1 MSPLVGFHSR
11 RAGQAG
17 PSAFHGQNLFVRL
30 RHGVL
35 VLAGLGCVLPLSPQA
50 RSHLG
55 RDTRGGLGAAAGR
68 RAARAGADG
77 VATRADRD
85 RRAAERR
92 LALDRADGSRA
103 SGWRVHVRLDREPPR
118 PRHAQRRPRPAR
130 VPAPGGGRHDRLREE
145 PDAGRAGRAR
155 AGARVAIRG
164 RQLGLDVRPRR
175 SRRRHEADQPQPLQA
190 ADPRVRVSGCSS
202 WSRRR
207 WSWSGRCSR
216 ASSGGPRSSRHAAG
230 EASRI
235 RSRPSRI
242 RSSPNSNSLGASGSG
257 SPMCWCACSTT

>member
-1 MSPLVGFHSR
+1 MNPLVGFHCR
-11 RAGQAG
+11 RAGRAG

-30 RHGVL
+30 RNGVL
-35 VLAGLGCVLPLSPQA
+35 ALVGLAAYFLLLRRPVLTWGATHAEASARLPGDELLTGRGWRRDA
-50 RSHLG
+50 RVEIDAPPS
-55 RDTRGGLGAAAGR
+55 
-68 RAARAGADG
+68 
-77 VATRADRD
+77 
-85 RRAAERR
+85 RR
-92 LALDRADGSRA
+92 LAVDRADGSRA
-103 SGWRVHVRLDREPPR
+103 SGWRVHLRLDREPAR
-118 PRHAQRRPRPAR
+118 TRHAQRRPRPAR

-190 ADPRVRVSGCSS
+190 ADPRGA
-202 WSRRR
+202 SRDAPH
-207 WSWSGRCSR
+207 GAGVAGDGAEDAPR
-216 ASSGGPRSSRHAAG
+216 ASSGGPRSWRHAAG

-235 RSRPSRI
+235 RSSPSRI